1 MVLLSI
7 RTEIDWNLGS
17 QFASKES
24 FGTDWFICYQQI
36 MKKLHTYGNRRKG
49 AEDQTWSSE
58 ELEQMCFVEQPA
70 LLWEFH
76 EIHSFFKVVMEVP
89 D

>member
-1 MVLLSI
+1 
-7 RTEIDWNLGS
+7 
-17 QFASKES
+17 
-24 FGTDWFICYQQI
+24 